1 MKKLIAAF
9 LTLAVL
15 LPQPAFTQQKFDLS
29 IDNIMRG
36 AALVGYEPT
45 APRWSPDSQQ
55 VFFRWKQST
64 DARTKEMDTYVVNR
78 DGSGLRK
85 LSEDELKQQPPMG
98 GEWTRDKKLDV
109 FTEEGD
115 IFLYDR
121 EKRERRQLTMTNDVE
136 SSAGWGQD
144 QKSITFNRL
153 GNIYKLSLDGGIT
166 QLTDIRTG
174 GGETAS
180 AQAPPA
186 AFGRGGGQGGLQG
199 GPPRQ
204 GATVGGGAAQ
214 RGNESQEYVKKEEKE
229 LIQAVKERTGVR
241 EEQEERRKK
250 RETRKPFNVP
260 QGQNV
265 MQLSLSPDEKY
276 VLATVSQSAVG
287 SKNAIVPNYVTESGY
302 TEDIPSRAKVGDAQ
316 TRTRLAVIELGTG
329 EVKWV
334 DHGQRLQDARAEVRT
349 DSRPVVESG
358 ERSRAPDPRER
369 DVRMFNPL
377 WSDDGHQAVVLARAA
392 DNKDR
397 WILVI
402 DPSTG
407 KTRSLDH
414 LHDDAWI
421 DGPGA
426 QTLGWL
432 PDSKRVY
439 FQSERDG
446 YAHLYTANADGGDV
460 KQVTQ
465 GQFEVSDV
473 RLSADKTKFYFTSSE
488 GSPFERHLYTMPVD
502 GGPRTRVT
510 SMAGNNDCEIS
521 PDERML
527 AIIRSYSNRP
537 PELYLAEN
545 RPGAE
550 AKQVTTS
557 PSADFFKYN
566 WSDPPIVKFK
576 ARDGVMV
583 PARLYKPANY
593 KRGGPAVMFVHGAGY
608 LQNVHKWWS
617 QYSREYMFH
626 HVLMEQG
633 FLVLDVDYRGSA
645 GYGRDWRTAI
655 YRHMGGKDLT
665 DFVDAAGYLKAEHG
679 VDPGRIGL
687 YGGSYGGFITLMAMF
702 TEPDVFRAGAAL
714 RPVTDWAHYN
724 HQYTSN
730 ILNNPQSDSEAYKKS
745 SPIYFADGLKGA
757 LLICHGM
764 VDVNVH
770 FQDTVRL
777 VQRLIELRK
786 QNWELAVFPVEDHG
800 FVQPTSW
807 ADEYKRILK
816 LFTVNLAGAPTTSQG
831 KKK

>member
-1 MKKLIAAF
+1 MTKFK
-9 LTLAVL
+9 VL
-15 LPQPAFTQQKFDLS
+15 LLAAALLFPQPVFSQQKFDLT
-29 IDNIMRG
+29 IDSIMRG
-36 AALVGYEPT
+36 PALIGYEPT
-45 APRWSPDSQQ
+45 NPRWSPDSQK
-55 VFFRWKQST
+55 VYFRWKRAT
-64 DARTKEMDTYVVNR
+64 EARTKDMDTYVVNR

-85 LSEDELKQQPPMG
+85 LSEEELKGQPPTG
-98 GEWTRDKKLDV
+98 GEWTKDRKMDV
-109 FTEEGD
+109 FAEEGD

-121 EKRERRQLTMTNDVE
+121 DKNERRQLTMTNEIE
-136 SSAGWGQD
+136 SGAGWGRD
-144 QKSITFNRL
+144 QKSVTFNRL
-153 GNIYKLSLDGGIT
+153 GNIYKLSLDGGGIT

-174 GGETAS
+174 GGETAT
-180 AQAPPA
+180 AQAPPVG
-186 AFGRGGGQGGLQG
+186 FGGGRGQGQGGFQG
-199 GPPRQ
+199 GQRQ
-204 GATVGGGAAQ
+204 GVQGGAAAAQ
-214 RGNESQEYVKKEEKE
+214 RGNESQEYLKKEEKE
-229 LIQAVKERTGVR
+229 LIQAVKERVGVR
-241 EEQEERRKK
+241 EEQDERRKK

-260 QGQNV
+260 AGQNV
-265 MQLSLSPDEKY
+265 VQLSLSPDEKY
-276 VLATVSQSAVG
+276 VLATVSQPGTG

-302 TEDIPSRAKVGDAQ
+302 TEDIPARAKVGDAQ
-316 TRTRLAVIELGTG
+316 ARTRLAVIEAATG

-334 DHGQRLQDARAEVRT
+334 DHGQRNEARTEN
-349 DSRPVVESG
+349 VVESG
-358 ERSRAPDPRER
+358 ERSRGPEPRER
-369 DVRMFNPL
+369 DVRMFSAL
-377 WSDDGHQAVVLARAA
+377 WSDDGTRAVALARAA

-397 WILVI
+397 WVLVI
-402 DPSTG
+402 DPATG
-407 KTRSLDH
+407 KTRSLDR

-439 FQSERDG
+439 FQSEKDG
-446 YAHLYTANADGGDV
+446 YAHLYTANSDGGEV
-460 KQVTQ
+460 KQLTQ

-473 RLSADKTKFYFTSSE
+473 RLSKDKSKFYFTSNE
-488 GSPFERHLYTMPVD
+488 GSPFEKHLYSMPVE
-502 GGPRTRVT
+502 GGARTRIT
-510 SMAGNNDCEIS
+510 SMPGNNDCEIS
-521 PDERML
+521 PDEAML
-527 AIIRSYSNRP
+527 AIIRSFSNKP

-545 RPGAE
+545 RTGAE
-550 AKQVTTS
+550 GKQVTTS
-557 PSADFFKYN
+557 PSPEFFKYN

-583 PARLYKPANY
+583 PARIYKPANY
-593 KRGGPAVMFVHGAGY
+593 RKGGPAVMFVHGAGY

-626 HVLMEQG
+626 HVLMEKG

-665 DFVDAAGYLKAEHG
+665 DFVDGAKYLVTEHG

-702 TEPDVFRAGAAL
+702 TEPNVFKAGAAL

-730 ILNNPQSDSEAYKKS
+730 ILNNPQSDTEAYKKS
-745 SPIYFADGLKGA
+745 SPIYFAEGLKGA

-786 QNWELAVFPVEDHG
+786 ENWELAVFPVEDHG

-816 LFTVNLAGAPTTSQG
+816 LFTSNLGTAPAPARNL
-831 KKK
+831 KK

>member
-1 MKKLIAAF
+1 MSEAPGGGLGGSQLP
-9 LTLAVL
+9 LT
-15 LPQPAFTQQKFDLS
+15 
-29 IDNIMRG
+29 
-36 AALVGYEPT
+36 
-45 APRWSPDSQQ
+45 
-55 VFFRWKQST
+55 
-64 DARTKEMDTYVVNR
+64 
-78 DGSGLRK
+78 
-85 LSEDELKQQPPMG
+85 
-98 GEWTRDKKLDV
+98 
-109 FTEEGD
+109 
-115 IFLYDR
+115 
-121 EKRERRQLTMTNDVE
+121 
-136 SSAGWGQD
+136 GQ
-144 QKSITFNRL
+144 
-153 GNIYKLSLDGGIT
+153 NIYKSNLVAGLRS
-166 QLTDIRTG
+166 LTDYER
-174 GGETAS
+174 GGETAT

-204 GATVGGGAAQ
+204 GTTVGGGAAQ

-302 TEDIPSRAKVGDAQ
+302 TEDISARAKVGDARD
-316 TRTRLAVIELGTG
+316 THSALAVIELGTG

-334 DHGQRLQDARAEVRT
+334 DHGQRLQDARSEART

-527 AIIRSYSNRP
+527 AIIRSYSKTT
-537 PELYLAEN
+537 
-545 RPGAE
+545 GALSCGE
-550 AKQVTTS
+550 ST
-557 PSADFFKYN
+557 
-566 WSDPPIVKFK
+566 
-576 ARDGVMV
+576 R
-583 PARLYKPANY
+583 R
-593 KRGGPAVMFVHGAGY
+593 R
-608 LQNVHKWWS
+608 
-617 QYSREYMFH
+617 
-626 HVLMEQG
+626 
-633 FLVLDVDYRGSA
+633 
-645 GYGRDWRTAI
+645 
-655 YRHMGGKDLT
+655 
-665 DFVDAAGYLKAEHG
+665 
-679 VDPGRIGL
+679 
-687 YGGSYGGFITLMAMF
+687 
-702 TEPDVFRAGAAL
+702 
-714 RPVTDWAHYN
+714 
-724 HQYTSN
+724 
-730 ILNNPQSDSEAYKKS
+730 SEAG
-745 SPIYFADGLKGA
+745 D
-757 LLICHGM
+757 
-764 VDVNVH
+764 DVS
-770 FQDTVRL
+770 
-777 VQRLIELRK
+777 EC
-786 QNWELAVFPVEDHG
+786 
-800 FVQPTSW
+800 
-807 ADEYKRILK
+807 
-816 LFTVNLAGAPTTSQG
+816 
-831 KKK
+831 